1 MIESIGK
8 QGEAHIGF
16 LPSSSS
22 LVGWKLHNL
31 SVLGA
36 IQNKDQLTQR
46 YSMALVSNS
55 GELATASSDN
65 GLAPIHLQ

>member
-1 MIESIGK
+1 MIESIEP
-8 QGEAHIGF
+8 GEARID
-16 LPSSSS
+16 LPSSS

-55 GELATASSDN
+55 GELATASSDSKT
-65 GLAPIHLQ
+65 APIHLQ